1 MKAIFVFTILSLSFA
16 SFGQRFSP
24 LMGNFKVVS
33 AQCSG
38 ESFLWKKNDSVVL
51 SGNILAIGGVHEK
64 IEMGENEECRFQD
77 IYTRVKQSSSFSGD
91 EAREESVLISE
102 FKRITCWKLKNGER
116 IGNPVIVKEK
126 VVNPLSMVEI
136 QKKGGQIDITIDE
149 RDLCDSQVTLELA
162 HKTQ

>member
-1 MKAIFVFTILSLSFA
+1 MKAIFVFTILSLSVA

-64 IEMGENEECRFQD
+64 IEMEENEECRFQD
-77 IYTRVKQSSSFSGD
+77 IYSRIRQSSSFNGD
-91 EAREESVLISE
+91 EAREESVLVSE
-102 FKRITCWKLKNGER
+102 FKRIACWKLVNGER
-116 IGNPVIVKEK
+116 VGDPVIVKEK
-126 VVNPLSMVEI
+126 IVTPLSVVEI
-136 QKKGGQIDITIDE
+136 QKKGSQVNMTIEE